1 MLKYRHVNGIGTE
14 APHADKEAAQE
25 WSSAPG
31 SQPPYAAISSDETLA
46 SDDPRTEKAAAC
58 GSAARAGT
66 NKNRY
71 LNIADVRR
79 RHRSTASKPSAM
91 AYHSRNAT
99 PVENSNCV
107 TSSCAAGTIRLV
119 HNIRGCR
126 DIGKMGIFD
135 AVLQF

>member
-79 RHRSTASKPSAM
+79 RHRSTASKPSIYRLKAIGDGLSQLKCNTCRKQQLRDLELCCGN
-91 AYHSRNAT
+91 HSTR
-99 PVENSNCV
+99 P
-107 TSSCAAGTIRLV
+107 
-119 HNIRGCR
+119 
-126 DIGKMGIFD
+126 
-135 AVLQF
+135 